1 MSQTTEVCALQA
13 GHIDALWTV
22 FDSVAREK
30 HYLASQH
37 APEPAAMRA
46 YLQAYID
53 KGQPYFVAL
62 QGGQPCGWCSIQPV
76 HGQARAHV
84 GMLGMGLL
92 PHLRGQGV
100 GGALMQAALDAAWA
114 YGFTRVELNVR
125 ADNLRAI
132 ALYQRMGFVQ
142 EGLLRDAFLVDG
154 EHYDLLAMGLLRT
167 KINTA

>member
-1 MSQTTEVCALQA
+1 MNNAIDIGALQA
-13 GHIDALWTV
+13 GHIDALWQV

-37 APEPAAMRA
+37 APEPGLMRG

-62 QGGQPCGWCSIQPV
+62 QNGQPCGWCSIQPV

-100 GGALMQAALDAAWA
+100 GGPLMHAALDAAWA
-114 YGFTRVELNVR
+114 YGFSRVELSVR
-125 ADNLRAI
+125 ADNARAI

-154 EHYDLLAMGLLRT
+154 QHYDLLAMALLRT